1 MTREAPRIHADPAV
15 IARMEALAVQMP
27 QDSRVDLRTDRG
39 ETIRGIVSFTPTVQ
53 TFYDANG
60 REGLN
65 GVVRLEAFL
74 DDGRTHAGGL
84 RYLWLDEVRSV
95 ERLPNP
101 SPPEASTR
109 SHPPDPNAPTV
120 DR

>member
-1 MTREAPRIHADPAV
+1 MTREAPRVHGDQAV
-15 IARMEALAVQMP
+15 IARMERFAQQLP
-27 QDSRVDLRTDRG
+27 QDAFVALQTDTG
-39 ETIRGIVSFTPTVQ
+39 ECLRGIVSFTPTVMS
-53 TFYDANG
+53 FFDADG

-74 DDGRTHAGGL
+74 DDGRPHQGGL
-84 RYLWLDEVRSV
+84 RYLWLDEVVQV

-101 SPPEASTR
+101 SPPEATNRTR
-109 SHPPDPNAPTV
+109 SADPNAPTV